1 MAQQVYLGVVR
12 HERLPVC
19 AFSAGVFLVAT
30 GQISM
35 LLPLLG
41 TVALLSAG
49 VRDTSSLLSSIA
61 TPTITRTPV
70 VGIKGIV
77 VADSIV
83 IEKAKRTLTLYSDGY
98 MVRTYRVALGKQ
110 PAGDKVERGDG
121 RTPEGLFHVDYK
133 NPQSKY
139 HMALHISYPD
149 AAHARR
155 AAALGV
161 SPGGDIMIHGLPAAY
176 ANLGSAQ
183 ADYDWTEGC
192 VAVTDAEI
200 EEIWRA
206 VPPGSP
212 VEIKP

>member
-1 MAQQVYLGVVR
+1 
-12 HERLPVC
+12 
-19 AFSAGVFLVAT
+19 
-30 GQISM
+30 M
-35 LLPLLG
+35 LLPLLS

-49 VRDTSSLLSSIA
+49 VRDTSSLLSSIV

-110 PAGDKVERGDG
+110 PAGDKVKRGDG

-149 AAHARR
+149 AVHARR

-176 ANLGSAQ
+176 ANLGEAQ

>member
-1 MAQQVYLGVVR
+1 
-12 HERLPVC
+12 
-19 AFSAGVFLVAT
+19 
-30 GQISM
+30 M

-49 VRDTSSLLSSIA
+49 MRDTSSIFSTIA

-77 VADSIV
+77 VADSV
-83 IEKAKRTLTLYSDGY
+83 VVEKARRTLTLYSGGY
-98 MVRTYRVALGKQ
+98 AVRTYRVALGTQ
-110 PAGDKVERGDG
+110 PSGDKVRRGDG
-121 RTPEGLFHVDYK
+121 RTPEGLFNVDFK

-149 AAHARR
+149 GVHAQR

-176 ANLGSAQ
+176 AKLGAEQ

-192 VAVTDAEI
+192 IAVTDQEI
-200 EEIWRA
+200 EEIWHA
-206 VPPGSP
+206 VPAGAPIQ
-212 VEIKP
+212 IKP

>member
-1 MAQQVYLGVVR
+1 
-12 HERLPVC
+12 
-19 AFSAGVFLVAT
+19 
-30 GQISM
+30 M

-49 VRDTSSLLSSIA
+49 ASDTSLFMSTIA
-61 TPTITRTPV
+61 SPTITHTPV
-70 VGIKGIV
+70 VGIRGIV

-83 IEKAKRTLTLYSDGY
+83 VEKAKRTLTLYSGGFA
-98 MVRTYRVALGKQ
+98 VRTYRVALGKQ
-110 PAGDKVERGDG
+110 PSGDKVQRGDG
-121 RTPEGLFHVDYK
+121 RTPEGLFHVDFK

-155 AAALGV
+155 AASLGV
-161 SPGGDIMIHGLPAAY
+161 SPGGDIMVHGLPAAY
-176 ANLGSAQ
+176 AHLGVEQ

-192 VAVTDAEI
+192 IAVTDQEI

-206 VPPGSP
+206 VPSGAPI
-212 VEIKP
+212 EIKP